1 MAFIFT
7 FFRAI
12 RESLRDQVS
21 GKETPTNNE
30 GEQVRRRTNS
40 LNEEEQLRLVMEL
53 SEQED
58 KEAELRRKQE
68 EEELE
73 KILALSLTDK

>member
-1 MAFIFT
+1 MAFVFT

-12 RESLRDQVS
+12 RESLRDQFS
-21 GKETPTNNE
+21 GKEMPTNSE
-30 GEQVRRRTNS
+30 EEQIRRRTNS

>member
-1 MAFIFT
+1 
-7 FFRAI
+7 
-12 RESLRDQVS
+12 
-21 GKETPTNNE
+21 
-30 GEQVRRRTNS
+30 
-40 LNEEEQLRLVMEL
+40 MEL

-73 KILALSLTDK
+73 KILTLSLTDK